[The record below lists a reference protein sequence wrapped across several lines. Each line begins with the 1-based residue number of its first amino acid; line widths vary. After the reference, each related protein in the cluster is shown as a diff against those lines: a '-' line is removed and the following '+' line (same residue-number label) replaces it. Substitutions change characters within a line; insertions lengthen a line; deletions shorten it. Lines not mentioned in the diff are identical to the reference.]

1 MTRSQAPARD
11 GRGPT
16 VVPGPG
22 GLDGLLLSALRA
34 AEQAVCVADVS
45 LPDEPVV
52 WVNEAF
58 TRTTG
63 YDASQTVGRNCRF
76 LQDGLSERGY
86 DVSTPAAQ
94 IRSLVERRAGGTVLI
109 PNRRR
114 DGSVFCNELALSP
127 LPDETGAVR
136 YYVAVQQDVTARV
149 QAQSA
154 RDAVQAEAAELA
166 DHLQRQLVPQELPE
180 VTGWE
185 VAVRYRPATRADGSR
200 GEVSGDFY
208 DLRVL
213 ASGEAV
219 AVIGDVSGRGPA
231 AAATTAALRWAVRG
245 VLGVVSG
252 PADALRHVGG
262 AVHDTLGDRFAT
274 VATVRLP
281 SGDATACPPVDL
293 CLAGHPRPV
302 LVPVAGPSRMV
313 GDPGMLLGP
322 FPDPD
327 LSETPVDLAPGEH
340 LVLYT
345 DGVTEAASPAH
356 ELFGDER
363 LLAALDA
370 LRDKESAAPD
380 EVADAVLAAVGDHV
394 GDGPTDD
401 LTLMVLRRSPR

>member
-1 MTRSQAPARD
+1 MRRSQAPAPR
-11 GRGPT
+11 GRGPA
-16 VVPGPG
+16 VAAEPGA
-22 GLDGLLLSALRA
+22 LDGLLVSALRA

-52 WVNEAF
+52 WVNQAF

-63 YDASQTVGRNCRF
+63 YDASETVGRNCRF
-76 LQDGLSERGY
+76 LQDGLAERGY
-86 DVSTPAAQ
+86 DVGTPAAQ
-94 IRSLVERRAGGTVLI
+94 IRSLIQRRAGGTVLI

-114 DGSVFCNELALSP
+114 DGVVFCNELSLSP
-127 LPDETGAVR
+127 LPDATGDVR

-149 QAQSA
+149 QAQAA

-166 DHLQRQLVPQELPE
+166 DHLQRQLVPQELPDLP
-180 VTGWE
+180 GWD

-245 VLGVVSG
+245 VLGIVTG
-252 PADALRHVGG
+252 PADTLRHVGG

-274 VATVRLP
+274 IAAVRSVP
-281 SGDATACPPVDL
+281 GSGRVDL

-302 LVPVAGPSRMV
+302 LVPRVGPSRMV

-327 LSETPVDLAPGEH
+327 LSETPVDLAPDEH

-345 DGVTEAASPAH
+345 DGVTEAASPVH
-356 ELFGDER
+356 ELFGDDR
-363 LLAALDA
+363 LLAALDG
-370 LRDKESAAPD
+370 LPD
-380 EVADAVLAAVGDHV
+380 RATASPDDVADAILAAVGDHV

-401 LTLMVLRRSPR
+401 LTLMVLRRSPH

>member
-1 MTRSQAPARD
+1 M
-11 GRGPT
+11 
-16 VVPGPG
+16 
-22 GLDGLLLSALRA
+22 SALRA

-76 LQDGLSERGY
+76 LQDGLSDRGY
-86 DVSTPAAQ
+86 DVRTPAAQ
-94 IRSLVERRAGGTVLI
+94 IRSLIERRAGGTVLI

-127 LPDETGAVR
+127 LPDATGAVR

-149 QAQSA
+149 QAQAA

-166 DHLQRQLVPQELPE
+166 DHLQQQLVPQELPD
-180 VTGWE
+180 VPGWE
-185 VAVRYRPATRADGSR
+185 VAVRYRPASRADGSR

-213 ASGEAV
+213 TSGEAV

-274 VATVRLP
+274 VAAVRLP
-281 SGDATACPPVDL
+281 PEPGRAVDL

-313 GDPGMLLGP
+313 GAPGMLLGP

-327 LSETPVDLAPGEH
+327 LRETPVDLAAGEH

-345 DGVTEAASPAH
+345 DGVTEAASPTH
-356 ELFGDER
+356 ELFGDDR
-363 LLAALDA
+363 LLAALDG
-370 LRDKESAAPD
+370 LRDKASASPD
-380 EVADAVLAAVGDHV
+380 DVADAVLAAVGDHV